1 MEGRFILKWS
11 ITALYRLVTLEKCS
25 LEPPFLINSLYFLA
39 VCSIEKV
46 GFLGLGEMGFRMAR
60 NLTRK
65 NVSVVAYDPRSEP
78 IKALQSEFPSLVTG
92 VSCPTGVIMPG
103 VDAIVTMLP
112 GPKHVLE
119 TYKDSV
125 FTLLGEVQ
133 KQNRSDILFVD
144 ASTIDPTTARTVYA
158 AAAALK
164 TSFVD
169 APVSGGVKGAEEGT
183 LTFMV
188 GAESQ
193 VLFDRVSLLLKLM
206 GKNIVFCGG
215 PGNGQVAKVANNLA
229 LGIQMVGVSE
239 AMNLGIQLG
248 MDPKILAG
256 IFNTSTARCWS
267 SDTYNPVPG
276 VMENVPSARGYT
288 GGFGVDLMAK
298 DLGLAINA
306 ANQIKAPLPLG
317 AQAHQFYNSMSNHG
331 YGGNDFSAAYDY
343 LQKKKK

>member
-1 MEGRFILKWS
+1 M
-11 ITALYRLVTLEKCS
+11 
-25 LEPPFLINSLYFLA
+25 
-39 VCSIEKV
+39 
-46 GFLGLGEMGFRMAR
+46 GLRMAK

-65 NVSVVAYDPRSEP
+65 EVEVIAFDPRPEP
-78 IKALQSEFPSLVTG
+78 VKALQAEFGSALVKSASSPSG
-92 VSCPTGVIMPG
+92 VVVPG
-103 VDAIVTMLP
+103 VEAIVTMLP

-119 TYKDSV
+119 TYTSGVASLLAELKRQNMKDV
-125 FTLLGEVQ
+125 
-133 KQNRSDILFVD
+133 LFVD
-144 ASTIDPTTARTVYA
+144 SSTIDPTTARTVHAEVVA
-158 AAAALK
+158 AGAK
-164 TSFVD
+164 FVD

-188 GAESQ
+188 GADSQ
-193 VLFDRVSLLLKLM
+193 DLFERASLLLKLM
-206 GKNIVFCGG
+206 GKNIVYCGG

-229 LGIQMVGVSE
+229 LGIQMIGVSE

-276 VMENVPSARGYT
+276 VMPNVPSSRGYT

-317 AQAHQFYNSMSNHG
+317 AQAHQFYNAMSNHG
-331 YGGNDFSAAYDY
+331 YGTNDFSAAYDY

>member
-1 MEGRFILKWS
+1 M
-11 ITALYRLVTLEKCS
+11 
-25 LEPPFLINSLYFLA
+25 
-39 VCSIEKV
+39 
-46 GFLGLGEMGFRMAR
+46 GLRMAK

-65 NVSVVAYDPRSEP
+65 QIPVVVFDPRPEP
-78 IKALQSEFPSLVTG
+78 IHALEAEFGKNLVTSASSASG
-92 VSCPTGVIMPG
+92 VLVSGVEA
-103 VDAIVTMLP
+103 VVTMLP

-119 TYKDSV
+119 TYLGGSGSLLAELKKQSMKDV
-125 FTLLGEVQ
+125 
-133 KQNRSDILFVD
+133 LFVD
-144 ASTIDPTTARTVYA
+144 ASTIDPTTARTVQA
-158 AAAALK
+158 ELVTAGSK
-164 TSFVD
+164 FID

-188 GAESQ
+188 GADSQ
-193 VLFDRVSLLLKLM
+193 ELFDRASLLLKLM
-206 GKNIVFCGG
+206 GKNIVYCGG

-229 LGIQMVGVSE
+229 LGIQMIGISE

-276 VMENVPSARGYT
+276 IMPNVPSSRGYT

-298 DLGLAINA
+298 DLGLAIAA
-306 ANQIKAPLPLG
+306 ANAVKAPLPLG

-331 YGGNDFSAAYDY
+331 YGTNDFSAAFDY
-343 LQKKKK
+343 LQKKK

>member
-1 MEGRFILKWS
+1 M
-11 ITALYRLVTLEKCS
+11 
-25 LEPPFLINSLYFLA
+25 
-39 VCSIEKV
+39 
-46 GFLGLGEMGFRMAR
+46 GLRMAK

-65 NVSVVAYDPRSEP
+65 EVEVIAFDPRPEP
-78 IKALQSEFPSLVTG
+78 VKALQAEFGTALVKSASSPSGVLV
-92 VSCPTGVIMPG
+92 PG
-103 VDAIVTMLP
+103 VEAVVTMLP
-112 GPKHVLE
+112 GPKHVLD
-119 TYKDSV
+119 TYAGGSAS
-125 FTLLGEVQ
+125 LLAELK
-133 KQNRSDILFVD
+133 KQNLKDVLFVD
-144 ASTIDPTTARTVYA
+144 SSTIDPTSARTVYA
-158 AAAALK
+158 EVIAAGAK
-164 TSFVD
+164 FVD

-188 GAESQ
+188 GADSQ
-193 VLFDRVSLLLKLM
+193 DLFERASLLLKLM
-206 GKNIVFCGG
+206 GKNIVYCGG

-229 LGIQMVGVSE
+229 LGIQMIGISE

-276 VMENVPSARGYT
+276 VMPNVPSSRGYT

-331 YGGNDFSAAYDY
+331 YGTNDFSAAYDY